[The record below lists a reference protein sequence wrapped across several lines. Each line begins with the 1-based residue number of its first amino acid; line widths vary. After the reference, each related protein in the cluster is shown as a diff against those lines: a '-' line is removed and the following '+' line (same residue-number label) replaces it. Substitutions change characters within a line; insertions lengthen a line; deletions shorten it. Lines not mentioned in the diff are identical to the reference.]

1 MRLVKLLSSV
11 VSEKSTPKHVLKE
24 ISEKLKKTL
33 IDKFQKE
40 TQDSSEKIGEYITQ
54 FDSYK
59 NGLPVE
65 KRDLGKYTYSE
76 LKKLIESKKFQK
88 QETEL
93 YKYFNKKE

>member
-65 KRDLGKYTYSE
+65 K
-76 LKKLIESKKFQK
+76 
-88 QETEL
+88 
-93 YKYFNKKE
+93 